1 MAYVPANRP
10 RTPAPRRVAT
20 VFARLLRIA
29 RKASPGLSVVLR
41 EGDARAFPET
51 RNYAYCSSGREGL
64 TIVVAPRMSAAAT
77 GRIEGVLMH
86 ELAHAVFFAGA
97 ELHHAEREADKLA
110 ERLFKCKI
118 SYDVREDVQTTGRGT
133 RPRPA
138 YLPA

>member
-10 RTPAPRRVAT
+10 RTPAPRRVAS

-29 RKASPGLSVVLR
+29 RKASPGLRVVLR

-64 TIVVAPRMSAAAT
+64 TIVVAPRMALAALD
-77 GRIEGVLMH
+77 RIEGVLMH
-86 ELAHAVFFAGA
+86 EIAHAVFFAGG
-97 ELHHAEREADKLA
+97 EEKHAEREADRLA
-110 ERLFKCKI
+110 ERLFGCTLR
-118 SYDVREDVQTTGRGT
+118 YDVQDAVQTTAAGT

-138 YLPA
+138 YLPV